1 MDLWTG
7 VPVYLPMLTWWCKIE
22 NRVIL
27 KLELPRQNDVRL
39 GRYRGGIFCVG
50 KSPADLLLIGSPL
63 LYCSTIPFTLD
74 STLELLQRA
83 EAGGRREDDSCLYL
97 PTLYE

>member
-1 MDLWTG
+1 M
-7 VPVYLPMLTWWCKIE
+7 
-22 NRVIL
+22 
-27 KLELPRQNDVRL
+27 
-39 GRYRGGIFCVG
+39 G
-50 KSPADLLLIGSPL
+50 KSPADLLLIGTPL